1 MEYLMLKNDYF
12 LNPESA
18 ATRKGRVFREIALR
32 CSPMLL
38 VAGTLLSGGC
48 GKMGLPPAGPPDVE
62 VVPVVQKDVPISK
75 DWVATFNGLVNANIR
90 AQVSGLLLKQTYLNG
105 AFVPK
110 GAPLFLIDPRPFQ
123 AALDQAIGSLNQA
136 KADLEVA
143 QASVGKNDLDVK
155 RYTPLVKTG
164 AISQQEMDDAIQND
178 LGAKAK
184 EQAAVAAISAAQ
196 AAVEGAKINLGFT
209 NIVSPVDGVT
219 GIANAQVGDMVGPQ
233 GAVLTTISTVNP
245 ILASFTI
252 SEQEYLNAV
261 GQISQKRLS
270 EDEAL
275 RKLEWHVHLANGS
288 EFPYTG
294 RFYALDRQV
303 DIRTGA
309 ILVQVQVPNPG
320 NVLRPGGYGS
330 VGTVVRIQPNALL
343 VPQRAVSELQG
354 GFEVAVIGSDNKA
367 HIVAVTMGD
376 KIGDMWIVAGGLKAG
391 ERVVAEG
398 VQKVQEGMLVNPKPY
413 QPGTAIAENSR
424 P

>member
-1 MEYLMLKNDYF
+1 MEYLMLKTDCF
-12 LNPESA
+12 LDLESA
-18 ATRKGRVFREIALR
+18 ALRNARVFRKIPLR
-32 CSPMLL
+32 RRLMLL
-38 VAGTLLSGGC
+38 AVGTIVSAGC

-62 VVPVVQKDVPISK
+62 VVQVLQKDVPISQS
-75 DWVATFNGLVNANIR
+75 WVATFDGLVNANIR
-90 AQVSGLLLKQTYLNG
+90 AQVNGLLMKQTYVNG

-123 AALDQAIGSLNQA
+123 AALDQATGSLNQS

-143 QASVGKNDLDVK
+143 KASVGKNDMDVK

-178 LGAKAK
+178 LGARAK
-184 EQAAVAAISAAQ
+184 EQAAIAAISAAQ
-196 AAVEGAKINLGFT
+196 AAVESAKINLGFT
-209 NIVSPVDGVT
+209 KIVAPIGGVA
-219 GIANAQVGDMVGPQ
+219 GIANAQVGDFVGPQ
-233 GAVLTTISTVNP
+233 GAVLTTVSTVNP
-245 ILASFTI
+245 ILVSFTP
-252 SEQEYLNAV
+252 SEQEYLRAM
-261 GQISQKRLS
+261 SQTWGKGLS

-275 RKLEWHVHLANGS
+275 RKLEWHVTLTNGS
-288 EFPYTG
+288 EYPYTG

-309 ILVQVQVPNPG
+309 IMVQVQVPNPG

-330 VGTVVRIQPNALL
+330 VKTVVRIQPNALL
-343 VPQRAVSELQG
+343 VPQRSVSELQG
-354 GFEVAVIGSDNKA
+354 GFEVAIIGSDNKA
-367 HIVAVTMGD
+367 HIVPVKMGD
-376 KIGDMWIVAGGLKAG
+376 KIGDMWIVAAGLKAG

-413 QPGTAIAENSR
+413 QPGTAVAENSK

>member
-1 MEYLMLKNDYF
+1 MEYLMFKTNRFSGL
-12 LNPESA
+12 ESA
-18 ATRKGRVFREIALR
+18 ARSARVFRGRVR
-32 CSPMLL
+32 CSLMVLA
-38 VAGTLLSGGC
+38 AGIIASGGC

-75 DWVATFNGLVNANIR
+75 DWVATFAGLVNANIH

-123 AALDQAIGSLNQA
+123 ATLDQAIGSLNQA
-136 KADLEVA
+136 KADLDVA

-178 LGAKAK
+178 LGARAK
-184 EQAAVAAISAAQ
+184 EQAAIAAISAAQ

-209 NIVSPVDGVT
+209 KIVSPIDGVT

-245 ILASFTI
+245 ILASFTV
-252 SEQEYLNAV
+252 SEQEYLNAM
-261 GQISQKRLS
+261 SQFWKKGLS

-275 RKLEWHVHLANGS
+275 RKLEWHVTLTNGA

-309 ILVQVQVPNPG
+309 ILVQSKFQIQVTSFVQ
-320 NVLRPGGYGS
+320 
-330 VGTVVRIQPNALL
+330 A
-343 VPQRAVSELQG
+343 
-354 GFEVAVIGSDNKA
+354 
-367 HIVAVTMGD
+367 
-376 KIGDMWIVAGGLKAG
+376 
-391 ERVVAEG
+391 
-398 VQKVQEGMLVNPKPY
+398 
-413 QPGTAIAENSR
+413 GTALSKPWCEFSR
-424 P
+424 THCWCRKER

>member
-1 MEYLMLKNDYF
+1 MEYLMFKTNRFSGL
-12 LNPESA
+12 ESA
-18 ATRKGRVFREIALR
+18 ARSARVFRGGRVR
-32 CSPMLL
+32 CSRMVLA
-38 VAGTLLSGGC
+38 AGIIACGGC

-75 DWVATFNGLVNANIR
+75 DWVATFAGLVNANIR
-90 AQVSGLLLKQTYLNG
+90 AQVNGLLMKQTYLNG

-123 AALDQAIGSLNQA
+123 AALDQANGSLNQA

-143 QASVGKNDLDVK
+143 QASVGKTELDVK

-164 AISQQEMDDAIQND
+164 AISQQEMDDAIQNN
-178 LGAKAK
+178 LGANAKA
-184 EQAAVAAISAAQ
+184 QAAIAAISAAQ
-196 AAVEGAKINLGFT
+196 AAVESAKINLGFT
-209 NIVSPVDGVT
+209 KIVAPIDGVT
-219 GIANAQVGDMVGPQ
+219 GIANAQVGDFVGPQ
-233 GAVLTTISTVNP
+233 GAVLTTISTINP
-245 ILASFTI
+245 ILASFTV
-252 SEQEYLNAV
+252 SEQEYLNAM
-261 GQISQKRLS
+261 SQTWKKDLS

-275 RKLEWHVHLANGS
+275 RKLEWHVRLTNGA

-320 NVLRPGGYGS
+320 NVLRPGGYGL
-330 VGTVVRIQPNALL
+330 VRTVVRIQQNALL
-343 VPQRAVSELQG
+343 VPQRSVSELQG

-413 QPGTAIAENSR
+413 QPPTAIAENSN